1 MVVAEGFRKRAL
13 FTTALIITAII
24 LAGCGKDS
32 SPLTKGK
39 PAPGFD
45 LINLQGNRVTFPD
58 DFSGQ
63 VVLISFWA
71 DWCPSCKKEMAYF
84 EPIFKK
90 YKDNGLTVL
99 AINIEQ
105 NKETAMAFIN
115 DLSLSY
121 DLLLDT
127 DGSVAKRYGVTALP
141 SAFIIDRDGNLHT
154 RVFGESSPDV
164 FEKILK
170 VLL

>member
-1 MVVAEGFRKRAL
+1 MVVAANLRSNVFL
-13 FTTALIITAII
+13 TVALIVTVIVLT
-24 LAGCGKDS
+24 GCDIDS

-39 PAPGFD
+39 PTPEFD
-45 LINLQGNRVTFPD
+45 LINMQGNRVTFPD

-84 EPIFKK
+84 EPIFEK
-90 YKDNGLTVL
+90 YEDNGLTIL

-105 NKETAMAFIN
+105 SRETAMAFIN

-121 DLLLDT
+121 DLLLDSK
-127 DGSVAKRYGVTALP
+127 GSVAKQYGVTALP

-154 RVFGESSPDV
+154 RIFGESSPEV
-164 FEKILK
+164 FGIILK